1 MKGAYNISSS
11 QWGANDLG
19 AEVRDPEHVKI
30 QNMSRPEHVKVQKSR
45 CARFHKANLCPKEVR
60 PQTLGLS
67 WRDY

>member
-1 MKGAYNISSS
+1 MKGAYNITSS

-30 QNMSRPEHVKVQKSR
+30 QNMSRPEHVKVQNSR
-45 CARFHKANLCPKEVR
+45 CARFHKANLCPKEVM